1 MKKRAY
7 ETVIIGGGQAGL
19 ATGYHLQRRGL
30 PFVILDENDEV
41 GAAWRNRWSSLRLF
55 TPGRYSSL
63 PGMPYPGPAWSY
75 PGKDNVADYLQAYV
89 NKFKLPV
96 RNSVKVLRVS
106 AEGDHYTIETNA
118 GLISAN
124 HVIVATGPFY
134 HPRIPDFAGSLD
146 QKIFQMHS
154 SEYQSPT
161 QIGKGPVLIVG
172 AGQSGAEIALDMAP
186 DHQVWLSGR
195 DPGEEPVVRGTLSG
209 RLITP
214 IIAFAARRLIN
225 VANPL
230 GKKIRSHFLY
240 PPRGISRAGGTKKL
254 LQKAGIACVGR
265 TTGISKGFPQIEDG
279 RMLKAASVIWCT
291 GFITDFSWIDL
302 PIYDDYGYP
311 KHSRGVVSSYPGL
324 YFIGLPFLSTLSS
337 SLIMG
342 VGKDAKYIASH
353 IATHS
358 VRNEE
363 KNRAGTP
370 GRIPEPVTEQA

>member
-19 ATGYHLQRRGL
+19 AAGYHLHRRGL

-41 GAAWRNRWSSLRLF
+41 GAAWRNRWNSLRLF

-75 PGKDNVADYLQAYV
+75 PGKDNIADYLQAYV
-89 NKFKLPV
+89 NRFGLPV
-96 RNSVKVLRVS
+96 RNGVKVLRVS
-106 AEGDHYTIETNA
+106 AEGDHYMIETNA
-118 GLISAN
+118 ELISAN

-134 HPRIPDFAGSLD
+134 HPRIPDFAGRLD
-146 QKIFQMHS
+146 QQIFQMHS
-154 SEYQSPT
+154 SEYQTPE
-161 QIGKGPVLIVG
+161 QVREGPVLVVG

-195 DPGEEPVVRGTLSG
+195 APGEEPMVRGTLSG

-214 IIAFAARRLIN
+214 VIAFAARRLIN

-230 GKKIRSHFLY
+230 GKKIRKHFLY

-254 LQKAGIACVGR
+254 LQKAGVACVGR

-279 RMLKAASVIWCT
+279 RILKAASVIWCT
-291 GFITDFSWIDL
+291 GFNTDFSWIDF

-311 KHSRGVVSSYPGL
+311 KHSRGVVSSHPGL
-324 YFIGLPFLSTLSS
+324 YFIGLPFLRTLSS

-342 VGKDAKYIASH
+342 VGKDAKFIASH
-353 IATHS
+353 IASHS
-358 VRNEE
+358 VRTEE
-363 KNRAGTP
+363 KNRADTP
-370 GRIPEPVTEQA
+370 GSIPEPMAEHA